1 MFPNAYK
8 CFSGFECSPNQR
20 DSDDPQ
26 MIPRCSPMLANAH
39 RYSPMLADA
48 FRCLQAILGCLADWV
63 QWRISGVLD
72 QLGAP
77 DPGGRF

>member
-1 MFPNAYK
+1 MPTNA
-8 CFSGFECSPNQR
+8 FQVSNALRIRETP
-20 DSDDPQ
+20 